1 MEAIRCEGLTKHY
14 GKIAALNGLNLS
26 VEEGSVFGF
35 LGPNGAGKT
44 TTVKLLTGLSTSSGG
59 RAWVA
64 GEEVSSNATSL
75 RSKIGYLPEEPAF
88 YNWMTGREFLSF
100 VGKLHHLP
108 SREIRQRCDEL
119 LELVDL
125 QEASGRRIGGYSRGM
140 RQRLGIAQALINRP
154 RILFL
159 DEPCSALDPVGRRG
173 MLSVIERL
181 QAETTVFMST
191 HILSDVERVC
201 DVVGIIDHGE
211 LITKARTEQ
220 LRERYAR
227 SVFEV
232 QFEEDPTLLISTL
245 NLLPWVV
252 KVDVVRG
259 NGEPILRVQ
268 AKDVDAAKH
277 ILPRLI
283 AESELTLLRYELTL
297 PSLEDIFIELV
308 SSEGAK

>member
-1 MEAIRCEGLTKHY
+1 MEAIRCEGLAKHY

-108 SREIRQRCDEL
+108 SPEIKQRCDEL
-119 LELVDL
+119 LELVDV
-125 QEASGRRIGGYSRGM
+125 QEAAGRRIGGYSRGM

-159 DEPCSALDPVGRRG
+159 DEPCSALDPMGRRG
-173 MLSVIERL
+173 VLSVIERL

-211 LITKARTEQ
+211 LITKARIEQ

-227 SVFEV
+227 SVFELR
-232 QFEEDPTLLISTL
+232 FEEDPTSLISTL
-245 NLLPWVV
+245 NSLPWVV
-252 KVDVVRG
+252 KLDVVRG

-277 ILPRLI
+277 VLPRLI
-283 AESELTLLRYELTL
+283 AESELTLLCYELTL

-308 SSEGAK
+308 SNGGAK